1 MEIHNHGWRYCKHRA
16 VTQRER
22 SVMCERACARAHS
35 RLYVFYFICM
45 RALPDAHGGQKR
57 ALGPT
62 GSTEMAVSHHVYT
75 GN

>member
-1 MEIHNHGWRYCKHRA
+1 
-16 VTQRER
+16 
-22 SVMCERACARAHS
+22 MCERARARAHS

-45 RALPDAHGGQKR
+45 SALPVAAHVHHMPDAHGGQKR
-57 ALGPT
+57 ALGPP